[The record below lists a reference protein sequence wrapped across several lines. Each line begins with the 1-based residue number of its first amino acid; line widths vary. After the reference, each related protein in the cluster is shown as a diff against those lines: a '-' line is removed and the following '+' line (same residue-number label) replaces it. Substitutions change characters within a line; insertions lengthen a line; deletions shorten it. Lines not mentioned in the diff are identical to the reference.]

1 MNWLDCSWASNADVA
16 IGLFLV
22 FAIAAA
28 LVLAVVSQWWSG
40 WVVGVATGAF
50 TMWMRGRRSALRSHS
65 SSLKN
70 SGR

>member
-1 MNWLDCSWASNADVA
+1 MGSGVNMNWLDCSWASNADVA

-40 WVVGVATGAF
+40 WVVGVAA
-50 TMWMRGRRSALRSHS
+50 
-65 SSLKN
+65 
-70 SGR
+70 